1 MPGQPST
8 FNAHL
13 TDFCRAQDTIV
24 PGLPPGG
31 SLIMENNTIVSY
43 APTIVDFECSTS
55 NCSTT
60 TFTFENNIM
69 LGYDNPATYKAGS
82 QVGGPGAFFF
92 SAPVNSVRSNNIYYG
107 MGHGFTCPSNYT
119 SAGAGT
125 GTSEKCTSP
134 LLINQPTG
142 TGGNFVETELDNFN
156 FDITPG
162 SPAVGTGLFLPGLT
176 VDYTGAARGNPPSIG
191 AYEK

>member
-1 MPGQPST
+1 
-8 FNAHL
+8 
-13 TDFCRAQDTIV
+13 
-24 PGLPPGG
+24 
-31 SLIMENNTIVSY
+31 
-43 APTIVDFECSTS
+43 
-55 NCSTT
+55 
-60 TFTFENNIM
+60 
-69 LGYDNPATYKAGS
+69 
-82 QVGGPGAFFF
+82 
-92 SAPVNSVRSNNIYYG
+92 

-125 GTSEKCTSP
+125 GTAEKCTSP

-142 TGGNFVETELDNFN
+142 TAGNFVETELDNFN

-162 SPAVGTGLFLPGLT
+162 SPAVGAGLFLPGLT